1 MTESIRPRS
10 AFIVDDEYL
19 VAFDIEASMREIG
32 FEACIVA
39 SNENDAIDLA
49 KSSRPDVV
57 VMDVYL
63 GGTRGSEAARISG
76 MSAFESNA
84 DMKGRCEKTPFL
96 NP

>member
-63 GGTRGSEAARISG
+63 GGSHGGDRDCQVVSRILWCTHR
-76 MSAFESNA
+76 FCHCTH
-84 DMKGRCEKTPFL
+84 R
-96 NP
+96 